1 MSIIWKRKNYRPPIF
16 INANKANSQIIQKW
30 FSKEY
35 KIWRKSFNQILKMSK
50 ELTHHEPIWFK
61 GLNKFIKPPINMNY
75 QIWEKQLLIPN
86 YFKMISDRKIEI
98 RAIYMKIHKVEFKS
112 KPT

>member
-1 MSIIWKRKNYRPPIF
+1 
-16 INANKANSQIIQKW
+16 
-30 FSKEY
+30 
-35 KIWRKSFNQILKMSK
+35 
-50 ELTHHEPIWFK
+50 
-61 GLNKFIKPPINMNY
+61 MNY